1 MTNGTY
7 CVVNP
12 QNPTEIVEEILLN
25 QEWTYQRLSPCEI
38 AAEVE
43 ARWGI
48 YRLQFYWQEEYDIF
62 HLTCFMDL
70 RVTGK
75 EANEFYKLLALL
87 NERVLMGHF
96 ELFSTDGIPAYRHSF
111 MLPSS
116 QSTQSE
122 LIEHS
127 IALSLEETDR
137 FYPAFQLVIAGEKS
151 AKEAASIAILDTAG
165 EA

>member
-1 MTNGTY
+1 M
-7 CVVNP
+7 VEL
-12 QNPTEIVEEILLN
+12 QNPTELVEDIILN
-25 QEWTYQRLSPCEI
+25 QEWSYQRISPLEL

-48 YRLQFYWQEEYDIF
+48 YRLQFYWQEEFDIF

-70 RVTGK
+70 RVVEK
-75 EANEFYKLLALL
+75 EGAEFYKLLALL

-96 ELFSTDGIPAYRHSF
+96 ELFSNEGIPAYRHSF
-111 MLPSS
+111 MLPSDE
-116 QSTQSE
+116 STQME

-127 IALSLEETDR
+127 IALALEEADR

>member
-1 MTNGTY
+1 MTHGTY
-7 CVVNP
+7 CVVNS

-25 QEWTYQRLSPCEI
+25 QEWTYQRISPFEV

-70 RVTGK
+70 RVTEK
-75 EANEFYKLLALL
+75 EAHEFYKLLALL

-96 ELFSTDGIPAYRHSF
+96 ELFSNDGIPAYRHSL

-122 LIEHS
+122 LIEHA

>member
-1 MTNGTY
+1 MSDF
-7 CVVNP
+7 
-12 QNPTEIVEEILLN
+12 QNPTEIVEDIILN
-25 QEWTYQRLSPCEI
+25 QEWTHQRLSAVEL

-43 ARWGI
+43 ARWGL
-48 YRLQFYWQEEYDIF
+48 YRLQFYWQEEFDIF

-70 RVTGK
+70 RVDEK
-75 EANEFYKLLALL
+75 EGSEFYKLLALL

-96 ELFSTDGIPAYRHSF
+96 ELFSNEGIPAYRHSF
-111 MLPSS
+111 MLPSA

-122 LIEHS
+122 LIEHA
-127 IALSLEETDR
+127 IALALEETDR

>member
-1 MTNGTY
+1 MF
-7 CVVNP
+7 CVVDP

-25 QEWTYQRLSPCEI
+25 QEWTYQRMSPFEV

-70 RVTGK
+70 RVTEK
-75 EANEFYKLLALL
+75 EAPELYKLLALL

-96 ELFSTDGIPAYRHSF
+96 ELFSNEGIPAYRHSL

>member
-1 MTNGTY
+1 MTDF
-7 CVVNP
+7 
-12 QNPTEIVEEILLN
+12 QNPTELVEDIILN
-25 QEWTYQRLSPCEI
+25 QEWSYQRISPLEL
-38 AAEVE
+38 AAEVD

-48 YRLQFYWQEEYDIF
+48 YRLQFYWQEEFDIF

-70 RVTGK
+70 RVEEKDG
-75 EANEFYKLLALL
+75 AEFYKLLALL

-96 ELFSTDGIPAYRHSF
+96 ELFSNEGIPAYRHSL
-111 MLPSS
+111 MLPTA
-116 QSTQSE
+116 QNTQME

-127 IALSLEETDR
+127 IALALEETDR

-151 AKEAASIAILDTAG
+151 AKEAASISILDTAG

>member
-1 MTNGTY
+1 MSEFNNPIDGVEDLLMT
-7 CVVNP
+7 
-12 QNPTEIVEEILLN
+12 
-25 QEWTYQRLSPCEI
+25 QEWGYQRLSAHEI

-48 YRLQFYWQEEYDIF
+48 YRLQFFWQEEYEIF

-70 RVTGK
+70 RVPEKDSTQ
-75 EANEFYKLLALL
+75 FYILLALL

-96 ELFSTDGIPAYRHSF
+96 EMFSEEQIPAYRHSF
-111 MLPSS
+111 ALPNAENA
-116 QSTQSE
+116 QNE
-122 LIEHS
+122 LIEHA
-127 IALSLEETDR
+127 IALAIDETDR
-137 FYPAFQLVIAGEKS
+137 FYPAFQLVIANEKT

>member
-1 MTNGTY
+1 MRSGKY
-7 CVVNP
+7 PVVDL
-12 QNPTEIVEEILLN
+12 QNPTEVVEEILLN
-25 QEWTYQRLSPCEI
+25 QEWTYQRISPFEV

-43 ARWGI
+43 ARWGVH
-48 YRLQFYWQEEYDIF
+48 RLQFYWQDEYDIF

-70 RVTGK
+70 RVTEK
-75 EANEFYKLLALL
+75 EAPEFYKLLALL

-96 ELFSTDGIPAYRHSF
+96 ELFSNEGIPAYRHSL

-127 IALSLEETDR
+127 IALALEETDR

-151 AKEAASIAILDTAG
+151 AKDAASISILDTAG